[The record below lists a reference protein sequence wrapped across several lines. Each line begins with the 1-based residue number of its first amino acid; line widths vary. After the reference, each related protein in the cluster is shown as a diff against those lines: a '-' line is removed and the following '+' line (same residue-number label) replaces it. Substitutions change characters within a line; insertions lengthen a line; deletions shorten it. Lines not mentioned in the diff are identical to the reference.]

1 MYKFR
6 GKEKFLILK
15 ALRSSTILKICRR
28 YKINRSTLWRW
39 KRQYDGTVE
48 SLEPKFSRKG
58 IHHPAEQT
66 DEEKKHIHDLLRRNP
81 TIGLNELYGKLWRD
95 YDYRR
100 NPVTLYRY
108 LRRCETIEV
117 KRKTP
122 YEPKPYDTPL
132 TLGEKWQMDVKHVPR
147 ECWTGSGEWE
157 KHYQYTMIDE
167 ASRKRFIYAFR
178 QCNQETTVEFV
189 FLAFKF
195 FGYRPKIIQTDNG
208 TEFTFLNGKTKDGR
222 IHLFD
227 RLCRHFCIVHQ
238 LIRPRTPR
246 HNGKVE
252 RSHRNDN
259 ERFYRYLR
267 YYSFDDLRKQMAA
280 YLKRSNDIPTCVLRS
295 RENPRQWLSP
305 NEKERELKLVK
316 D

>member
-6 GKEKFLILK
+6 GKEKYLILK
-15 ALRSSTILKICRR
+15 ALRSSTIFSICRR
-28 YKINRSTLWRW
+28 YKINRTTLWRW
-39 KRQYDGTVE
+39 ERQFDGTVE

-95 YDYRR
+95 YGYRR

-108 LRRCETIEV
+108 LRRSEV
-117 KRKTP
+117 IAAKRRKP
-122 YEPKPYDTPL
+122 YKPKRYDTPIV
-132 TLGEKWQMDVKHVPR
+132 LGEKWQMDVKYVPR
-147 ECWTGSGEWE
+147 ECWTGSDEWE
-157 KHYQYTMIDE
+157 QHYQYTMIDE
-167 ASRKRFIYAFR
+167 TTRKRFIFAYR
-178 QCNQETTVEFV
+178 EKNQETTVDFT
-189 FLAFKF
+189 LRAFQF

-208 TEFTFLNGKTKDGR
+208 IEFRFLDKLKDGR
-222 IHLFD
+222 IHLLD
-227 RLCRHFCIVHQ
+227 KLCRHFHIEHK

-252 RSHRNDN
+252 RSHRADN

-267 YYSFDDLRKQMAA
+267 YYSFADLQKQMAA
-280 YLKRSNDIPTCVLRS
+280 YLKRSNDIPSCVLRS

-305 NEKERELKLVK
+305 NEKERELKLG
-316 D
+316 